1 MNSESLRNRPLR
13 KALILNCIALI
24 AIIVLSA
31 LGIWLVNEWVML

>member
-13 KALILNCIALI
+13 KALILNSIALI

-31 LGIWLVNEWVML
+31 LGIWLVNEWVMS